1 VAIEPTSGTPAA
13 GPPGTSQNPLA
24 CCSFC
29 GSPFVHPRAWTPGSN
44 GRLRLTLRCGECR
57 REVRG
62 DYDAGEVAAF
72 DRALVE
78 ARLEL
83 TALYQAVVRANM
95 RGEAERLRAALTLD
109 LVSADDFAGYNRRA
123 LLWSR

>member
-13 GPPGTSQNPLA
+13 GPPGTSQTPLA
-24 CCSFC
+24 CCSSC
-29 GSPFVHPRAWTPGSN
+29 GSCFVHPRAWAALPN

-57 REVRG
+57 RETCG
-62 DYDAGEVAAF
+62 DYDAREVAAY

-95 RGEAERLRAALTLD
+95 REEGERLRAAFALD
-109 LVSADDFAGYNRRA
+109 LVSADDFAGYNR
-123 LLWSR
+123 